1 MLHSIIKWG
10 STRIQF
16 YLSPIIVLRGVRILV
31 TGNIIL
37 KVQLRKLKI
46 KNPTIQY
53 VESKV
58 YQSAKRK
65 SGTST
70 EALNRYVTSELETP
84 LKFKGLVFG
93 KKEKDLG
100 DDKDKDKDEHNDI
113 VFYFLFFIFFHLL
126 QLLYTFSR
134 FRIIRML
141 T

>member
-10 STRIQF
+10 LARIPCHI
-16 YLSPIIVLRGVRILV
+16 SPIIVLRGVRILV

-100 DDKDKDKDEHNDI
+100 DDKDKDEHNDI